1 MKTSTRRMSLALSAI
16 AAVTLTAC
24 GGGGNKVATFDAQ
37 TTTTAAVAGA
47 TTTAAGGATTTTAA
61 GGTTTNAKPASSSGK
76 VNVNSTTIPELQK
89 AFEGVG
95 VTQAARWAAEVD
107 EYRPYPNDPK
117 WGKLRQELGKYNIA
131 PDQLDKIISVLE
143 I

>member
-1 MKTSTRRMSLALSAI
+1 MSLALSAI

-24 GGGGNKVATFDAQ
+24 GGGGTKVSTSDAQ
-37 TTTTAAVAGA
+37 TTTTAAVAAATTTTVASGGA
-47 TTTAAGGATTTTAA
+47 TTTTSAGGATTTT
-61 GGTTTNAKPASSSGK
+61 KPATSSGK
-76 VNVNSTTIPELQK
+76 VNANNATIPELQK
-89 AFEGVG
+89 AFEAVG
-95 VTQAARWAAEVD
+95 VSQAARWAAEVD

-131 PDQLDKIISVLE
+131 PDQLEKIISVLE